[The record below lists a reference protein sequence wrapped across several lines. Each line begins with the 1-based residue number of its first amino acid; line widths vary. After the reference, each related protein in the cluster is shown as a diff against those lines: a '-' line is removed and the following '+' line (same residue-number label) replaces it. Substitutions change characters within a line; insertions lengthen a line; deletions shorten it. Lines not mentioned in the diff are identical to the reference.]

1 MCHVPNLLPQRNHL
15 LGFLKISK
23 CDTESVSDN
32 DFTPPYH
39 RSLAISMGPELQ
51 SLSPDW
57 DNLYEYQA
65 DYAGSVFRADVTV
78 RDSY

>member
-1 MCHVPNLLPQRNHL
+1 MTLHPHIIVVSL
-15 LGFLKISK
+15 FLW
-23 CDTESVSDN
+23 
-32 DFTPPYH
+32 
-39 RSLAISMGPELQ
+39 GPELQ